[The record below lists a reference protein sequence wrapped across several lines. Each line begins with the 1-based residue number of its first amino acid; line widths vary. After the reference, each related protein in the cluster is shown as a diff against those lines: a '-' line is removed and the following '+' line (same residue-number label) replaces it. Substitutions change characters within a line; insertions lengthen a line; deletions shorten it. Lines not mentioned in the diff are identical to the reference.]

1 MSSRVFPVVLFAL
14 LAGIGSAHAAG
25 PEVGGW
31 RNLPIGPA
39 YSVSERK
46 TPFVMLPTDVAR
58 GTRFKVMDLTRWQAV
73 CCLEVTSPRL
83 QYDTLVHSYQ
93 VPGVWASD
101 LDSGPGSVSGAG
113 SHVFAA
119 RAVDR
124 LAGYAFDGHFSTSGE
139 MGGLLLPADARVA
152 GKDRLVIGGT
162 TYGVVQET
170 ESLADDDG
178 ASETYQL
185 TPEGGGAA
193 LTVDVRYGTN

>member
-1 MSSRVFPVVLFAL
+1 MSSTAFPVLLFAF
-14 LAGIGSAHAAG
+14 LAGIGSAHAAAPG
-25 PEVGGW
+25 VGGW

-39 YSVSERK
+39 YSVSEKK
-46 TPFVMLPTDVAR
+46 TPFVMLSSDVVQ

-73 CCLEVTSPRL
+73 CCLEVSSPRL

-113 SHVFAA
+113 AHVFAA

-124 LAGYAFDGHFSTSGE
+124 LAGYAFDGHFTNSGE
-139 MGGLLLPADARVA
+139 MGGLLLPGDTKVV
-152 GKDRLVIGGT
+152 GKDKVVTGGV
-162 TYGVVQET
+162 TYTVNRDQEP
-170 ESLADDDG
+170 LADDDG
-178 ASETYQL
+178 AREIYRL
-185 TPEGGGAA
+185 VPDDGGTP